1 MRTSPASPLRAVAEA
16 AQAVASQRPR
26 LLLLLLSVAVGLAL
40 AGAGAQAEARP
51 EASNRGGLAGLALRC
66 EPLPEPEDCLY
77 GLARDH
83 CGRVVCA
90 KGPGERCGGPL
101 HLTCG
106 EGMYCKCER
115 CIGCSLN
122 TFTCFLGS
130 AVCM

>member
-1 MRTSPASPLRAVAEA
+1 MRTSPLRAA
-16 AQAVASQRPR
+16 APAPR
-26 LLLLLLSVAVGLAL
+26 WLLLLLLLVVVLAAV
-40 AGAGAQAEARP
+40 AEA
-51 EASNRGGLAGLALRC
+51 STRGLSVRC

-83 CGRVVCA
+83 CGRFVCA
-90 KGPGERCGGPL
+90 KGPGERCGGPM

-130 AVCM
+130 ALCM